1 MYNSHYVY
9 DYETLSNS
17 TILCIEDFKTEE
29 TKTFVVHELR
39 DDKNELIQF
48 LLDSSKNKCFH
59 IGFNNVTFDAQI
71 SQYIIKNAET
81 LTFATAEEF
90 AKEIYIKAQDIINK
104 QNRREF
110 QEFPEWKITIP
121 QIDLF
126 KLNNFGNP
134 NKMTSLKWCQYSMD
148 WHNLQ
153 DMPIH
158 HTTEITTIEE
168 INIIVGYCQND
179 VKSTKAL
186 MNYCKG
192 EINLR
197 KTLSKEYSL
206 NLMSSSE
213 PGLAKELFLKFLS
226 EETGIEKRDLKAQS
240 TKRYKMIIKDILLP
254 YISFKTKAFQDLHN
268 AFKNL
273 VVDAQNMKGGFKYTI
288 KENGIVSEF
297 GLGGCHGACKAG
309 IYESSE
315 TTTIMSSD
323 VVSYYPNL
331 AIKNKWAPAHLSQ
344 EIFCRLYEGFFED
357 RKKIPKKDPKNYVYK
372 ILLNATYGL
381 SNDKYSFLYDPLFT
395 LKIVCNGQLSL
406 MMLYEMLTEAIPEA
420 IPLLQNT
427 DGIEMIIPKDKKD
440 LYLSICKDWENITQ
454 LSLEHDEYKKMIIA
468 DVNSYLAVN
477 NDDKYKCKG
486 RFEFENI
493 ALHKNKS
500 HLIVPKAIYAYFVN
514 NILPEQYL
522 QDNRNIFDYCGAA
535 KAKGDWEFQM
545 KYVKENTFYNVP
557 LQKTSR
563 YYISNSGCKII
574 KKNKTDGREI
584 QVQAGEF
591 MQTVFNLYEDKP
603 WEEYDINEKF
613 YLDCIYKE
621 IATIS
626 PKKQQL
632 QLNFE

>member
-9 DYETLSNS
+9 DYETLSNA

-71 SQYIIKNAET
+71 SQYIIKNAAT
-81 LTFATAEEF
+81 LTFATAEKF
-90 AKEIYIKAQDIINK
+90 VKEIYIKAQDIINK

-148 WHNLQ
+148 WYNLQ

-158 HTTEITTIEE
+158 HTTEITTMEE
-168 INIIVGYCQND
+168 INIIVDYCQND

-197 KTLSKEYSL
+197 KTLSKEYGL

-240 TKRYKMIIKDILLP
+240 TKRDKMIIKDILLP
-254 YISFKTKAFQDLHN
+254 YISFKTKAFQDLHD

-273 VVDAQNMKGGFKYTI
+273 VVYAQNMKGGFKYTI
-288 KENGIVSEF
+288 KEKGIVSEF

-381 SNDKYSFLYDPLFT
+381 SNDQYSFLYDPLFT

-427 DGIEMIIPKDKKD
+427 DGIEMIIPKDKKE
-440 LYLSICKDWENITQ
+440 LYLSICKKWENITQ

-500 HLIVPKAIYAYFVN
+500 YLIVPKAIYAYFVN
-514 NILPEQYL
+514 DILPEQYL

-563 YYISNSGCKII
+563 FYISNSGCKII
-574 KKNKTDGREI
+574 KKNKDGREI
-584 QVQAGEF
+584 QVQAGHW
-591 MQTVFNLYEDKP
+591 MQTVFNLYEEKP
-603 WEEYDINEKF
+603 WEEYDINENF
-613 YLDCIYKE
+613 YLDAIYQE
-621 IATIS
+621 IANIS
-626 PKKQQL
+626 PKKQQII
-632 QLNFE
+632 LNFK